1 MRLLIVE
8 DELEMA
14 GALEAA
20 FRRVDI
26 LTDHVATLAEARS
39 VLEYQNYDTIILDL
53 SLPDGDGL
61 EFLATLRKANHPT
74 PVVILTAKGRL
85 AERVTGLNHGA
96 DDYLPKPFAFEE
108 LLARLRAVTRRPN
121 HLGAPKARFGRLT
134 LDFEFREVRVDGLA
148 LKLPRRELLVLE
160 ALMRRAGRIVPREN
174 LMEAVFGFADDVQS
188 NTLDT
193 HVSRLR
199 GKLARTDA
207 GLVIRRARGIGYALM
222 EST

>member
-1 MRLLIVE
+1 
-8 DELEMA
+8 MA

-26 LTDHVATLAEARS
+26 LTDHAATLTEAGLM
-39 VLEYQNYDTIILDL
+39 LECQQHDAIVLDL

-61 EFLATLRKANHPT
+61 EFLATLRQANHAT

-85 AERVTGLNHGA
+85 AERVIGLNHGA

-108 LLARLRAVTRRPN
+108 LLARLRAVTRRPSQ
-121 HLGAPKARFGRLT
+121 LSALKARFGRLT
-134 LDFEFREVRVDGLA
+134 LDFEFREVRVEGRSLN
-148 LKLPRRELLVLE
+148 LPRRELLVLE
-160 ALMRRAGRIVPREN
+160 ALMRRAGRIVPRDS
-174 LMEAVFGFADDVQS
+174 LMEAVFGFDDDVQT
-188 NTLDT
+188 NALDT

-199 GKLARTDA
+199 GKLARCDA
-207 GLVIRRARGIGYALM
+207 GLVIHRARGIGYALM